1 MDPWSGSGDGEK
13 NVDRAAI
20 ILWPRSKAFEI
31 ALRFGL
37 DQALDVAERDFQMDC
52 SLETRRSHMQR
63 LLAYCENNPHESWFA
78 NHTSKCEDYRGE
90 MARNVSL
97 PVASLRALRLIN
109 FCLQWNLRDCGLE
122 LIRLLFSDFDNFV
135 YCCYNCSFN
144 SFYVPFFWVVFGLM
158 QLLLL

>member
-1 MDPWSGSGDGEK
+1 M
-13 NVDRAAI
+13 DRAAI

-78 NHTSKCEDYRGE
+78 NHTSKCEDYRCE

-144 SFYVPFFWVVFGLM
+144 SFYVPFFVGGVRSNAVAAALADLIVMIDWE
-158 QLLLL
+158 